1 MLPRSTH
8 EEENMTKRFENKVA
22 LVTGGSSGI
31 GRATAVALAR
41 EGAKVVVA
49 SRGQEGNQE
58 TVELIRKAGGEA
70 SALRADMSKPA
81 DIEAMVRHTVER
93 YGRLDCAFNN
103 AGASG
108 QPGPLHEQTE
118 EDWDALMNTN
128 LKAVWLCMKYQVRQ
142 MLAQGGGSI
151 VNTSSMAG
159 LIGVRGLT
167 PYVASKHGVVGLT
180 KTAAL
185 DYATSGIR
193 VNVICPTVITG
204 TAMIDTLSREMPQV
218 VEFLKSTHPIG
229 RTGTTDEVASAVLW
243 LLSDEASFITGTA
256 LPVDGGTYAG
266 R

>member
-1 MLPRSTH
+1 MRR
-8 EEENMTKRFENKVA
+8 RFENKVA

-49 SRGQEGNQE
+49 SRGMEGNQE
-58 TVELIRKAGGEA
+58 TVDLIRGAGGEA
-70 SALRADMSKPA
+70 IAVRTDVTKPA
-81 DIEAMVRHTVER
+81 DIEAVVRHTVER

-103 AGASG
+103 AGAAS
-108 QPGPLHEQTE
+108 QPRPLHELTE
-118 EDWDALMNTN
+118 EEWDASMNTN
-128 LKAVWLCMKYQVRQ
+128 LKSVWLCMKHEVRQ

-151 VNTSSMAG
+151 VNTSSMSG
-159 LIGVRGLT
+159 LIGVRNFAAYT
-167 PYVASKHGVVGLT
+167 TAKHGVVGLT

-185 DYATSGIR
+185 EYATSHIR
-193 VNVICPTVITG
+193 VNVVCPTVISG
-204 TAMIDTLSREMPQV
+204 TVMIDALARETPQV

-243 LLSDEASFITGTA
+243 LLSDEASFVTGTA